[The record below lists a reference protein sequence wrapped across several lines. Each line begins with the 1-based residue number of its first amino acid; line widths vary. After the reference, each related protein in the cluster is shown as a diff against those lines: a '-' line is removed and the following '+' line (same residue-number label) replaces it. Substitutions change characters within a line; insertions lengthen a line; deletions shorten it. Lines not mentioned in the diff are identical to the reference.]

1 MTKRSV
7 TLSLDGNVYSKYKF
21 YCQQNAIALS
31 RSIEIFMEEQTKN
44 FEEEKKNL

>member
-1 MTKRSV
+1 MKKRNV
-7 TLSLDGNVYSKYKF
+7 TLSLDRNVYSKYKF

-44 FEEEKKNL
+44 FEEEKKSL